1 MRDASFADVDQCDKA
16 DKLIREY
23 KALTKA
29 LQTRER
35 EAATVELEA
44 MQQRVTA
51 ITEPYLARMS
61 SLKTR
66 KRAADASD
74 LDPLSSDEDASMDAP
89 VQRATASASKT
100 KKPAP
105 PAPPARTAGAGR
117 GRR

>member
-1 MRDASFADVDQCDKA
+1 MRDTSFADVDQCDKA

-23 KALTKA
+23 KALAKA

-89 VQRATASASKT
+89 VQRATASKS

>member
-1 MRDASFADVDQCDKA
+1 MHRATESPAFT
-16 DKLIREY
+16 Y
-23 KALTKA
+23 
-29 LQTRER
+29 ER
-35 EAATVELEA
+35 LFGPYMAG
-44 MQQRVTA
+44 VTSVV

-89 VQRATASASKT
+89 VQRATASKS